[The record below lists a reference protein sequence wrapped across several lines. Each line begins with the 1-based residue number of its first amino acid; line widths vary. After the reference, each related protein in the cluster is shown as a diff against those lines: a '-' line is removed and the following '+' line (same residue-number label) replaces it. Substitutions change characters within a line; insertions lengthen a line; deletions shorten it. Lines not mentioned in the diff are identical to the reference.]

1 MVIEIDKQATT
12 TTFRRS
18 LEQIKTNRNKNK
30 KSNLS
35 EFFGI
40 LPNIGDGLEFQK
52 AVRDEWS

>member
-1 MVIEIDKQATT
+1 MVIEIDKQVSP
-12 TTFRRS
+12 TTFHRS
-18 LEQIKTNRNKNK
+18 LKQIKINRGKNK

-52 AVRDEWS
+52 AVRDEWR